1 MTRHTG
7 FTLIEMMIT
16 VAIIAVLLGI
26 GVPSFQSFIR
36 NAELR
41 TSAESIQAGLN
52 LARTEALRRNVPVS
66 FWLVNGISSTCARS
80 ESGKSW
86 VVSLDNPVN
95 ACDAATS
102 AAIAPRLIQSHL
114 GTNGGAGVSV
124 NAVDGNNPVAAASCV
139 TFNGFGRIQATCT
152 GGDAPIARITLSAT
166 TGPGRT
172 LQIQIAPGGA
182 VRACD
187 PSVTAAS
194 NPAHC

>member
-1 MTRHTG
+1 MSRHNG

-36 NAELR
+36 NAEIR

-66 FWLVNGISSTCARS
+66 FWLVNGLSSTCARS

-86 VVSLDNPVN
+86 VVSLDDPAN
-95 ACDAATS
+95 ACNAATS
-102 AAIAPRLIQSHL
+102 NTVAPRLIQSRL
-114 GTNGGAGVSV
+114 GTDGGTGVSV
-124 NAVDGNNPVAAASCV
+124 SAVNGNAPAAAASCV
-139 TFNGFGRIQATCT
+139 TFNGFGRVQATCT
-152 GGDAPIARITLSAT
+152 GDDAPIARITLSAM
-166 TGPGRT
+166 TGSGRT

-182 VRACD
+182 VRTCD